1 MDALRRVTGKDLYP
15 AFKEYMKA
23 DLAHA
28 QIAAPKEPGW
38 SENDQTVILSP
49 SYGQLDYYAP
59 VLLALAKEY
68 RDPAAQQLALWDKT
82 LGTLQQTRYITR
94 NGEQLLFEMGG
105 YAALWHDP
113 SVEAGSGGAAL
124 SYHFP
129 SVGEV
134 YARSGWEADGIV
146 AGLKQ
151 SGETLIHAGGSV
163 VLATKASGTP
173 EETKDAV
180 VTLEDDDSTATLT
193 RTLGGAVTTLEL
205 DRPNVVRITWNG
217 LQTPIEFHA
226 HHLPTVDGKSLAW
239 ESGAL
244 LQITTGTLESLE
256 PEGHVPALVVGMGK
270 LTLEDP
276 MARAYPLV
284 RVAPRDGT
292 LTLAIMRRL
301 R

>member
-1 MDALRRVTGKDLYP
+1 
-15 AFKEYMKA
+15 
-23 DLAHA
+23 
-28 QIAAPKEPGW
+28 
-38 SENDQTVILSP
+38 
-49 SYGQLDYYAP
+49 
-59 VLLALAKEY
+59 
-68 RDPAAQQLALWDKT
+68 
-82 LGTLQQTRYITR
+82 
-94 NGEQLLFEMGG
+94 
-105 YAALWHDP
+105 
-113 SVEAGSGGAAL
+113 
-124 SYHFP
+124 
-129 SVGEV
+129 
-134 YARSGWEADGIV
+134 
-146 AGLKQ
+146 
-151 SGETLIHAGGSV
+151 